1 MLKQQRLVEVD
12 RETLRLTNGQLDL
25 AQKRANVGEV
35 TRADVL
41 RATVTVE
48 TARQTLVQDQG
59 ALDLDRNTLAN
70 ILNFA
75 PDTPFSVVE
84 PPDYPTAGCR
94 SFRRCSP
101 APTPIART

>member
-1 MLKQQRLVEVD
+1 VLKQQRLVEVD
-12 RETLRLTNGQLDL
+12 RETLRLTNQQLDL

-48 TARQTLVQDQG
+48 QARQTLVQDEG
-59 ALDLDRNTLAN
+59 ILDIDRNTLAN

-75 PDTPFSVVE
+75 PDTPFTVIEPEDYSSVL
-84 PPDYPTAGCR
+84 PDFKELLSKAYAHR
-94 SFRRCSP
+94 E
-101 APTPIART
+101 A